1 MKQIL
6 LPIIAGAV
14 LASWVVIAGLL
25 GTPFFNAGA
34 AYWAN
39 VIAGLALALGFGY
52 GLGDR
57 LGLIAGQSERT
68 PGRLAIAAGASVTLS
83 AWALPLLARAILD
96 RNPDSRFAAVFFAL
110 GAIALPGTLVA
121 TVVGAT
127 TQRPA
132 GDVTSMISRMQ
143 RTLPRRFA
151 LAMLGSVIGVALASA
166 TTLGAASERVYLFP
180 YALGI
185 LLVVAGGVATGA
197 AGRVIAAAVV
207 VGLVG
212 LIWARPSEIQR
223 RDLLAALTDASAD
236 AGAGLY
242 YATSELT
249 PPEVLKGTKVEK
261 QLRMMRTEQRNV
273 DREISI
279 LLVIE
284 TLKRLGAMTISGDGL
299 RQTLELYLSD
309 EAMEPVLPFLRRI
322 ASIRSD
328 GQKHFWISIIPQPHE
343 DGARVTM
350 VNEKGEPQRILFRK
364 DFEIELHE
372 GGTPTEKID
381 TLTIQP
387 QVTHSGIVNDT
398 TETYV
403 VCESVA
409 LMFDAWLHAIE
420 VENRTDQV
428 IVRARAQA
436 KIGGVQT
443 QTLQTIDKRLLMKNK
458 IAGARGQ

>member
-1 MKQIL
+1 MKII
-6 LPIIAGAV
+6 LPIVAGAV

-25 GTPFFNAGA
+25 GTAFFNAGA

-39 VIAGLALALGFGY
+39 VIGGLALALGFGY

-57 LGLIAGQSERT
+57 LGVIGGRSERT
-68 PGRLAIAAGASVTLS
+68 PGRLAIAAGAGVTLS

-96 RNPDSRFAAVFFAL
+96 RNPDSRFAAIFFAL

-127 TQRPA
+127 TQRPVGMDETA
-132 GDVTSMISRMQ
+132 IGDRMQ

-166 TTLGAASERVYLFP
+166 TALGAVSERVYLFP
-180 YALGI
+180 YALGF
-185 LLVVAGGVATGA
+185 LLVVAGAIATGA
-197 AGRVIAAAVV
+197 AGRVIAAALVA
-207 VGLVG
+207 GLAG
-212 LIWARPSEIQR
+212 LILARPSEIQR
-223 RDLLAALTDASAD
+223 RELLAALSEATGD

-249 PPEVLKGTKVEK
+249 PPEVLKGTKLERKLRVE
-261 QLRMMRTEQRNV
+261 RRNV

-284 TLKRLGAMTISGDGL
+284 TLKRLGAATISGDGL
-299 RQTLELYLSD
+299 RLTLELYLSD

-322 ASIRSD
+322 ASIRSN
-328 GQKHFWISIIPQPHE
+328 GMGHFWISILPEPHQ

-350 VNEKGEPQRILFRK
+350 VTEKGEPQSILFRK
-364 DFEIELHE
+364 DFELDIKEE
-372 GGTPTEKID
+372 RTSTETID
-381 TLTIQP
+381 TLTIEP
-387 QVTHSGIVNDT
+387 QVTHPGLVNDT
-398 TETYV
+398 IESYV
-403 VCESVA
+403 VCENVA
-409 LMFDAWLHAIE
+409 LFLDAWLHAIE
-420 VENRTDQV
+420 VDNKTDCV
-428 IVRARAQA
+428 IVRAKAQA

-443 QTLQTIDKRLLMKNK
+443 ATLQLIDKRLIMKK
-458 IAGARGQ
+458 IIAAERGQ